1 MDDSELHMSIA
12 EPIRQ
17 VLAFGGAG
25 IAAAIFHYGTL
36 IGLVEGG
43 VLTPVPATLCGY
55 LVGGVVSYA
64 LNRRHTYRSDRPH
77 HEAVWRFATV
87 AAIGF
92 LITFAVMY
100 LLVDRLALPY
110 LPAQPSPYRD
120 RRSSSPP
127 VAQLDPRS
135 FGGNVSG
142 RSLLSPE
149 AADLRPISPI
159 ELNEEL
165 FRGSRLVRLGTGA
178 ESPPFMRREAPEQH
192 DASGE
197 ELRRQ
202 VGQDQAID

>member
-64 LNRRHTYRSDRPH
+64 LNRRHTYKSDRPH

-110 LPAQPSPYRD
+110 LPAQL
-120 RRSSSPP
+120 
-127 VAQLDPRS
+127 VTTGIVLFWS
-135 FGGNVSG
+135 F
-142 RSLLSPE
+142 
-149 AADLRPISPI
+149 AAHKWWT
-159 ELNEEL
+159 
-165 FRGSRLVRLGTGA
+165 FGTGA
-178 ESPPFMRREAPEQH
+178 QPDEA
-192 DASGE
+192 
-197 ELRRQ
+197 
-202 VGQDQAID
+202 

>member
-43 VLTPVPATLCGY
+43 VLTAVPATLCGY

-92 LITFAVMY
+92 LITFAVMHV
-100 LLVDRLALPY
+100 LVDRLALPY
-110 LPAQPSPYRD
+110 LL
-120 RRSSSPP
+120 
-127 VAQLDPRS
+127 AQLFTTGIVLVWS
-135 FGGNVSG
+135 FAAHKWWTFGTATG
-142 RSLLSPE
+142 RDE
-149 AADLRPISPI
+149 A
-159 ELNEEL
+159 
-165 FRGSRLVRLGTGA
+165 
-178 ESPPFMRREAPEQH
+178 
-192 DASGE
+192 
-197 ELRRQ
+197 
-202 VGQDQAID
+202 